1 MGSSYDS
8 RVDGAVRSP
17 LTGIVRDCLELALDP
32 GESRV
37 FCVIAEATHPER
49 FHPGASPC
57 ARYGCGVGL
66 TLERATQA
74 AVGEVLERYCASIY
88 DPGLLVH
95 ARFEELGEAAV
106 APERFALF
114 SAQQYA
120 AFANRAMPRPFS
132 RATRTGWVHG
142 FNLMT
147 SSPVL
152 LPAAFVYLPY
162 RYRDGETFISD
173 SFSTGLAC
181 ARSRD
186 EATLSA
192 LCEVVER
199 DALAIIWHGRL
210 SLPALRVECDQ
221 RLSCAGVR
229 SEILD
234 ATLDIRIPT
243 VIAHLDIDRGGSTIL
258 TSATHPQ
265 RAVAAHKAMLE
276 AIQCRI
282 SWRREL
288 IHGTRRQYA
297 DDFADITRFSEHA
310 ELYTLHAM
318 RLHVE
323 FLWNGGEDVGA
334 ESGSESV
341 DWPEDTPAC
350 TLQRCLG
357 AVRDAGFEAIA
368 IDVTT
373 DDVREAGYWVVRV
386 IVPGLQP
393 LHARQDAPFLGG
405 ARLRHVAHALGRRA
419 RPLDES
425 ELNRFVHPFP

>member
-8 RVDGAVRSP
+8 CVDGAVRSP

-37 FCVIAEATHPER
+37 FCVVAEATHPER
-49 FHPGASPC
+49 FHAGASPC

-66 TLERATQA
+66 TVEQATQA

-88 DPGLLVH
+88 DPALLVH

-106 APERFALF
+106 PPERFALF

-120 AFANRAMPRPFS
+120 AFANRAMPRPFV

-147 SSPVL
+147 GSPVL
-152 LPAAFVYLPY
+152 VPAAFVYLPY
-162 RYRDGETFISD
+162 RYGDGEPFISD

-199 DALAIIWHGRL
+199 DALAIIWHSRL
-210 SLPALRVECDQ
+210 SLSALPVACDR
-221 RLSCAGVR
+221 RLSCGGVR

-265 RAVAAHKAMLE
+265 LAVAAHKAMLE

-282 SWRREL
+282 SWKREL

-297 DDFADITRFSEHA
+297 DEFVDITRFSEHA

-318 RLHVE
+318 RPHVE
-323 FLWNGGEDVGA
+323 FLWAGGEDVVG
-334 ESGSESV
+334 ESV
-341 DWPEDTPAC
+341 ESVEWPGDTTAR
-350 TLQRCLG
+350 TLQRCIST
-357 AVRDAGFEAIA
+357 VRDAGFEAIA

-393 LHARQDAPFLGG
+393 LYARQDAPFLGG
-405 ARLRHVAHALGRRA
+405 ARLRHVAHALGRRSQ
-419 RPLDES
+419 PLEES
-425 ELNRFVHPFP
+425 ALNRFVHPFP

>member
-37 FCVIAEATHPER
+37 CCVIAEATHPER

-66 TLERATQA
+66 TREQATQA

-88 DPGLLVH
+88 DPELLQH
-95 ARFEELGEAAV
+95 ASFDQLSEAAIP
-106 APERFALF
+106 PERFALF
-114 SAQQYA
+114 SSQQYA
-120 AFANRAMPRPFS
+120 AFANRKMPRPFG
-132 RATRTGWVHG
+132 RETRTGWVHG
-142 FNLMT
+142 FNLT
-147 SSPVL
+147 TGSPVL
-152 LPAAFVYLPY
+152 VPAAFVYLPY
-162 RYRDGETFISD
+162 RYGDRETFISD

-199 DALAIIWHGRL
+199 DAIAIVWHSRL
-210 SLPALRVECDQ
+210 SLAALRIATDP

-243 VIAHLDIDRGGSTIL
+243 VIAHLDIERGGSTIL

-265 RAVAAHKAMLE
+265 LAVAAHKAMLE

-282 SWRREL
+282 SWKREL

-297 DDFADITRFSEHA
+297 DDFVDITRFSEHA
-310 ELYTLHAM
+310 ELYTLQAM
-318 RLHVE
+318 RPHVE
-323 FLWNGGEDVGA
+323 FLWAGGEGEGVGD
-334 ESGSESV
+334 EPSS
-341 DWPEDTPAC
+341 WPKDTPAR
-350 TLQRCLG
+350 TLKRCVDV
-357 AVRDAGFEAIA
+357 VRDAGFEAIA

-405 ARLRHVAHALGRRA
+405 VRLRYVAHALGRRS